1 MTTTQG
7 SSRFLI
13 GRITDGRITVLGAG
27 IAVAPQIV
35 MTPMSMSG
43 PLRPREGVVVLPTPD
58 AHPFEA
64 HPVERI
70 LPCAPSAGDV
80 LGLKLTAKL
89 GDFQE
94 PPPHIPMQQWLLDRL
109 QGGETPTDPAHSWPD
124 GGKAP
129 KVTTD
134 LRRLNGAG
142 GSARRR
148 SRSRVCVIFPRLC
161 G

>member
-7 SSRFLI
+7 SPRFLI
-13 GRITDGRITVLGAG
+13 GRTVDGRITVLGAG

-35 MTPMSMSG
+35 VAPMSMSG

-70 LPCAPSAGDV
+70 LPCDPSAGDV

-89 GDFQE
+89 GNYQE
-94 PPPHIPMQQWLLDRL
+94 PPPHILIQQWLQDRL
-109 QGGETPTDPAHSWPD
+109 QGGETPIDPAYPRPD
-124 GGKAP
+124 AENAP
-129 KVTTD
+129 EVAI
-134 LRRLNGAG
+134 LNGA
-142 GSARRR
+142 ARGM
-148 SRSRVCVIFPRLC
+148 SRSRICIIFPRLC
-161 G
+161 R